1 MNAQRGDSREI
12 PPCVMPRRRFIVW
25 CLWACVLCA
34 VASMA
39 CYGAC
44 DPESVAL
51 LFWAVILLSVPARS
65 RGGTLLQLLGLM
77 LPVGLAGLSALSVV
91 IRHFGE
97 QPWMEYVKVF
107 FGSMVLVWW
116 LGAPFIILGVLVC
129 LVFSWLRK
137 RFSGR

>member
-1 MNAQRGDSREI
+1 MNEI
-12 PPCVMPRRRFIVW
+12 PPCVMPRRRFILW

-34 VASMA
+34 VACMVS
-39 CYGAC
+39 CGIN
-44 DPESVAL
+44 DPEAFAL

-107 FGSMVLVWW
+107 FGVMVLVWW
-116 LGAPFIILGVLVC
+116 LGAPFIILGVLVS

-137 RFSGR
+137 RLSGR

>member
-1 MNAQRGDSREI
+1 
-12 PPCVMPRRRFIVW
+12 MPRRRFIVW

-34 VASMA
+34 VAYMVS
-39 CYGAC
+39 CGIN
-44 DPESVAL
+44 DPEAFAL

-77 LPVGLAGLSALSVV
+77 VPVGMAGASVLSVV

-97 QPWMEYVKVF
+97 QPWMEYLKIL

-116 LGAPFIILGVLVC
+116 LGSPFIIVGLLVY
-129 LVFSWLRK
+129 LVFCRLRK
-137 RFSGR
+137 RFGRR

>member
-1 MNAQRGDSREI
+1 MVSCGIN
-12 PPCVMPRRRFIVW
+12 
-25 CLWACVLCA
+25 
-34 VASMA
+34 
-39 CYGAC
+39 
-44 DPESVAL
+44 DPEAFAL
-51 LFWAVILLSVPARS
+51 LVYAVVFLSYPARS

-77 LPVGLAGLSALSVV
+77 VPVGLAGVSALSVV

>member
-1 MNAQRGDSREI
+1 M
-12 PPCVMPRRRFIVW
+12 V
-25 CLWACVLCA
+25 
-34 VASMA
+34 
-39 CYGAC
+39 CYGIN
-44 DPESVAL
+44 DPEAFAL

-77 LPVGLAGLSALSVV
+77 VPVGMAGASVLSVV

-116 LGAPFIILGVLVC
+116 LGFPFIILGVLVS

-137 RFSGR
+137 CFRGR